1 MRTIFTLFS
10 AVIAIS
16 GCHPVTEAG
25 PVVLH
30 RKPYPNE
37 PHETAILAGG
47 CFWGMEHVLRN
58 APGVIDIEV
67 GYAGGA
73 STSVSYDGVS
83 NGNTGHAESVR
94 IVFDPTKT
102 SYEELLAHWFF
113 RGHDP
118 TTANRQGNDV
128 GTQYRSA
135 IFATSDSQ
143 LRTAETVKERVE
155 RSGKWKAPI
164 VTQIVPATTF
174 VRAEEEHQDY
184 LIKHPHGYNDHYLR
198 SFDF

>member
-1 MRTIFTLFS
+1 MIFASCLLEATGGCSPGAS
-10 AVIAIS
+10 ATPI
-16 GCHPVTEAG
+16 VT
-25 PVVLH
+25 H
-30 RKPYPNE
+30 RQPRPDE

-47 CFWGMEHVLRN
+47 CFWGMEQVLRG

-67 GYAGGA
+67 GYAGGS
-73 STSVSYDGVS
+73 STQVSYDDVTG
-83 NGNTGHAESVR
+83 GDTGHAESVR

-102 SYEELLAHWFF
+102 SYENLLTHWFF
-113 RGHDP
+113 RAHDP
-118 TTANRQGNDV
+118 TTPNRQGNDA

-143 LRTAETVKERVE
+143 LRTAEAVKARVE
-155 RSGKWKAPI
+155 QSGKWKKPI

-184 LIKHPHGYNDHYLR
+184 LIKNPHGYNDHYLR